1 MSKRSTQKPQS
12 PRRTQVELL
21 YKKEKGKQD
30 SLENDE
36 EQPVYSVSRPSIY
49 PSGVHA
55 PTVRKAPL
63 EENQN
68 ILPELKSHNLEG
80 LYNLSFFLLIFT
92 LGYNVIRNIREKGW
106 QADIRLL
113 LCPEVFR
120 DIRFGIVVYASLA
133 AYCYTTF
140 FVVKVTVWWRKWD
153 LLSSVLYWCSQ
164 IGLYLVLTLKMYSR
178 PLSPIFGCLLA
189 MGVLVF
195 SLKMHSYYATNNLLL
210 QEFRDAIE
218 KKRGNIKSLENS
230 NTSRS
235 GFPYSVNLKD
245 FTYFLLA
252 APTLVYET
260 NYPRTKE
267 IRVKYILWNLIQL
280 AICFLVQFFLLCQLM
295 LPVLK
300 RDSGS
305 LLFDFMKLA
314 IPSIFFWLLGFYA
327 LFHCW
332 LNAWAELWRFG
343 DRGFYRDWW
352 NSTTLDSF
360 WSKWNVPV
368 HEWCLRHIF
377 VESMHKYH
385 VNRTSAT
392 AATFLMSAVLHEFIF
407 IVSFKT
413 IRPFMFFG
421 ILFQV
426 PLIRLS
432 QTASVSGHRR
442 GNLLVWLNLFMGHPL
457 IELLYFRSFF
467 QVHHS
472 LFCVRV

>member
-1 MSKRSTQKPQS
+1 MSSRGSTEELQTPKRFD
-12 PRRTQVELL
+12 RGLE
-21 YKKEKGKQD
+21 EKGKKSRLD
-30 SLENDE
+30 NDE
-36 EQPVYSVSRPSIY
+36 EHSVYTVSRPSIY

-92 LGYNVIRNIREKGW
+92 LGYNVVRNIREKGW

-120 DIRFGIVVYASLA
+120 DIRFGIVVYVSLA

-140 FVVKVTVWWRKWD
+140 FIVKVAVWWRKRD
-153 LLSSVLYWCSQ
+153 LLSAVLYWCSQ
-164 IGLYLVLTLKMYSR
+164 VGLYLVLTLKMYSR
-178 PLSPIFGCLLA
+178 PLSPIFGCMLA

-195 SLKMHSYYATNNLLL
+195 SLKMHSYYATNMLLL
-210 QEFRDAIE
+210 QEFRQATG
-218 KKRGNIKSLENS
+218 KKRSNVKKLDDNS
-230 NTSRS
+230 ISHS

-260 NYPRTKE
+260 SYPRTKE
-267 IRVKYILWNLIQL
+267 IRVNYIFWNLMQL
-280 AICFLVQFFLLCQLM
+280 AICFLIQFFLLCQLM

-305 LLFDFMKLA
+305 LMFDFMKLA

-392 AATFLMSAVLHEFIF
+392 AATFLMSAILHEFIF

-457 IELLYFRSFF
+457 IELFYFRSFF

-472 LFCVRV
+472 LFCVRG

>member
-1 MSKRSTQKPQS
+1 M
-12 PRRTQVELL
+12 
-21 YKKEKGKQD
+21 
-30 SLENDE
+30 
-36 EQPVYSVSRPSIY
+36 
-49 PSGVHA
+49 
-55 PTVRKAPL
+55 
-63 EENQN
+63 
-68 ILPELKSHNLEG
+68 
-80 LYNLSFFLLIFT
+80 
-92 LGYNVIRNIREKGW
+92 
-106 QADIRLL
+106 
-113 LCPEVFR
+113 CPEVFR
-120 DIRFGIVVYASLA
+120 DIRFVSTAYASLA
-133 AYCYTTF
+133 LYCYTTF
-140 FVVKVTVWWRKWD
+140 LIVKFAVWWQKWD
-153 LLSSVLYWCSQ
+153 FLSSLLYWSSQ
-164 IGLYLVLTLKMYSR
+164 AGLYVVLTLKMYSR
-178 PLSPIFGCLLA
+178 PLSPIFGCMLA

-195 SLKMHSYYATNNLLL
+195 SLKMHSYYATNMLLL
-210 QEFRDAIE
+210 QEFRLA
-218 KKRGNIKSLENS
+218 KKSRGNLKKVDNNRNVNQSC
-230 NTSRS
+230 
-235 GFPYSVNLKD
+235 FPYSVNLRN
-245 FTYFLLA
+245 FSYFLLA

-260 NYPRTKE
+260 SYPRTSS
-267 IRVKYILWNLIQL
+267 IRVRYILSNLMQL
-280 AICFLVQFFLLCQLM
+280 AICFLIQFFLLCQLM

-392 AATFLMSAVLHEFIF
+392 AATFLVSAILHEFIF

-413 IRPFMFFG
+413 VRPFMFFG

-432 QTASVSGHRR
+432 QTAVISGHRR

-457 IELLYFRSFF
+457 IELFYFRTFF
-467 QVHHS
+467 QAHHS
-472 LFCVRV
+472 LFCVRN